1 MEHIDLDTK
10 FHLQYQHP
18 LLEQLRVGWTL
29 NHKFEQK
36 FKKEIRLINPD
47 IISGNTSFKA
57 DLICKLDCKAKKIIE
72 SHCTKI
78 NTRIPANRKKSFFKD
93 IKDRY
98 VNQSV
103 ESFLPGQS
111 ACRYYT
117 GSLTGAD
124 CLYINRGGVRNDM
137 YIRMLS
143 PHGGI
148 SLCQCDYS
156 IAVSFYITETL
167 VADVSVFYIFK
178 KTDMDRNFNN
188 FLLDI

>member
-1 MEHIDLDTK
+1 MR
-10 FHLQYQHP
+10 QP
-18 LLEQLRVGWTL
+18 V
-29 NHKFEQK
+29 
-36 FKKEIRLINPD
+36 
-47 IISGNTSFKA
+47 
-57 DLICKLDCKAKKIIE
+57 C
-72 SHCTKI
+72 
-78 NTRIPANRKKSFFKD
+78 RIL
-93 IKDRY
+93 
-98 VNQSV
+98 
-103 ESFLPGQS
+103 LPGQS

-178 KTDMDRNFNN
+178 KTLFAVCRYPGVYFGAMRFYDFFALQSNLQIKSALKLVFPDMISGLMSLISF
-188 FLLDI
+188 